1 MRQSL
6 DRLLDTTTPANRGLL
21 AILLSAPWF
30 CIFWGV
36 NAMAFVNSDIAQGV
50 RREVMVAL
58 QVILGVVLLVSLG
71 MARWLWVRRQ
81 STERVPLATTA
92 VALTVGLGF
101 LALLI
106 ASGPFTTGMSL
117 IMLGVLAVGL
127 LLFNVAIILRVFW
140 LCIGILVV
148 NDALVLTGLL
158 PYAPVINVNAF
169 KGVAPTWWWSIEINL
184 LFYAGWAAIL
194 ALIFLLFTKLDGLH
208 HQLAKLSYTD
218 VLTGLA
224 NRRYFMERLTAESN
238 RYARSGTPY
247 SLLLIDVDHF
257 KKVNDRYGHH
267 AGDDVLRGLAQILTE
282 GIRTPTDQSAR
293 IGGEEFALLL
303 PDTSLAA
310 TEIVCRRIADGLRRH
325 PFTAKGETFHLTISM
340 GVVECRGEPI
350 EAVWQQ
356 ADRNLYKA
364 KQGGRDQA
372 VYSMVAGDPA

>member
-1 MRQSL
+1 MRQTL
-6 DRLLDTTTPANRGLL
+6 DRLLDTSTPANRCLI
-21 AILLSAPWF
+21 AIAMSAPWF
-30 CIFWGV
+30 CVFWGA
-36 NAMAFVNSDIAQGV
+36 NTWSFVNPDIARGIQHDA
-50 RREVMVAL
+50 MVVL
-58 QVILGVVLLVSLG
+58 QVILSLVLLVSAG
-71 MARWLWVRRQ
+71 MTRWLWVRRKL
-81 STERVPLATTA
+81 TDRVPRATTT
-92 VALTVGLGF
+92 VALSVGLGF
-101 LALLI
+101 LALMI
-106 ASGPFTTGMSL
+106 ATGPLTTGMSL

-140 LCIGILVV
+140 LGIAILVA
-148 NDALVLTGLL
+148 NDALVLTGLM
-158 PYAPVINVNAF
+158 PYAPAISVQAF
-169 KGVAPTWWWSIEINL
+169 EGIVPTWWWSL
-184 LFYAGWAAIL
+184 WRTLVFYLGWTAIL
-194 ALIFLLFTKLDGLH
+194 CLILFLFTKLDGLH

-257 KKVNDRYGHH
+257 KKVNDRHGHH

-350 EAVWQQ
+350 EAVWKQ

-372 VYSMVAGDPA
+372 VYSMVAEGQA

>member
-1 MRQSL
+1 MRQTL
-6 DRLLDTTTPANRGLL
+6 DRLLDTSTPANRCLI
-21 AILLSAPWF
+21 AILMSAPWF
-30 CIFWGV
+30 CVFWGV
-36 NAMAFVNSDIAQGV
+36 NAASFVDPDIAQGV
-50 RREVMVAL
+50 RRDVMVVL
-58 QVILGVVLLVSLG
+58 QVILAAVLLVSLG
-71 MARWLWVRRQ
+71 MARWLWPRRKM
-81 STERVPLATTA
+81 TDRVPAATSTI
-92 VALTVGLGF
+92 ALTVGLGF

-140 LCIGILVV
+140 LCIAILLV
-148 NDALVLTGLL
+148 NDALVLTGLVS
-158 PYAPVINVNAF
+158 YAPVINAQAF
-169 KGVAPTWWWSIEINL
+169 EGTVPTWWWELWRNMV
-184 LFYAGWAAIL
+184 FYMGWAAIL
-194 ALIFLLFTKLDGLH
+194 GLILFLFTKLDGLH

-238 RYARSGTPY
+238 RYARSGVPY

-257 KKVNDRYGHH
+257 KRVNDRYGHH

-282 GIRTPTDQSAR
+282 GIRTPTDQPAR

-303 PDTSLAA
+303 PDTPLAA
-310 TEIVCRRIADGLRRH
+310 TEIVCRRIADSLRRH

-350 EAVWQQ
+350 ETLWKQ

-372 VYSMVAGDPA
+372 VYSMASEVRA